1 MYDFQVTD
9 WIFVLFDFLY
19 KSVVD
24 DGVAWVARWL
34 HVAMWLMWL
43 MWLDAPA
50 RHVAHVAHV
59 AARRGGQ
66 YSGQYYSLSVAYN
79 TGPVLHPSSGA

>member
-1 MYDFQVTD
+1 M
-9 WIFVLFDFLY
+9 
-19 KSVVD
+19 
-24 DGVAWVARWL
+24 
-34 HVAMWLMWL
+34 AMWLMWL

-50 RHVAHVAHV
+50 RHVAHV

-79 TGPVLHPSSGA
+79 TGAVLYPSWRIILPLTPGYTPSGSAGTQSFNGG